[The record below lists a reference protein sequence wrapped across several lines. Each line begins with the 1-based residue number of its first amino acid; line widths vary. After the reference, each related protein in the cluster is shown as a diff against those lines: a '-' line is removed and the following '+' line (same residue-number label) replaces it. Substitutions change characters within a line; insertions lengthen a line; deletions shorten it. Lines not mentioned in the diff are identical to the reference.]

1 MGVQTEINRLN
12 SAKAELR
19 TYLTGKG
26 KTVSNTAT
34 LDAVVSLVKELNT
47 SVSDGTLVLPFGTV
61 SGKTL
66 EV

>member
-1 MGVQTEINRLN
+1 MGVQTEIDRIN
-12 SAKAELR
+12 SAKGELKA
-19 TYLTGKG
+19 YLTSKG

-47 SVSDGTLVLPFGTV
+47 YVSDGTLVLPFGTV